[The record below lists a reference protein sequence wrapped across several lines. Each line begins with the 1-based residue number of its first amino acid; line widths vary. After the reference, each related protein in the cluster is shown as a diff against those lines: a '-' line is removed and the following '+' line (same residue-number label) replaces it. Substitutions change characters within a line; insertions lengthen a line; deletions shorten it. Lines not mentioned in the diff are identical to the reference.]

1 MSSTVIFTA
10 GAKGG
15 SGKTTAAR
23 FLITYLREHGTDPML
38 LDLDDE
44 NHTLTRFFPEA
55 LQIDLRHEFAH
66 DVLIEKALSGD
77 HQIMVADLKAGT
89 GHEVLEWFLDLPFEE
104 LQARGV
110 QFVCV
115 GSVTSAPDSVQS
127 FLNWT
132 ASLEN
137 HVRYLVFRN
146 LKDGDNLYDYD
157 QTRQAAEFR
166 RLYAPVHVTVPK
178 LSPLYQ
184 TELEIR
190 KLTIDEVLDSTN
202 GTSSRGNPLGPIL
215 SPLLARA
222 RLRSYQRAIYEQLD
236 QAQPLFLS
244 DRTQPVELD
253 PDVCAGEPLEGSGFE
268 KEIPETD
275 FEWRS

>member
-1 MSSTVIFTA
+1 MSCTLIFTA

-15 SGKTTAAR
+15 SGKTTVAR
-23 FLITYLREHGTDPML
+23 FLITYLREHGADPIL

-66 DVLIEKALSGD
+66 DVLVEKALSGD
-77 HQIMVADLKAGT
+77 HQIIVADLKAGT
-89 GHEVLEWFLDLPFEE
+89 GHEVLQWFLALPFEE

-166 RLYAPVHVTVPK
+166 RLYAPVHVTIPK
-178 LSPLYQ
+178 LSALYQ
-184 TELEIR
+184 T
-190 KLTIDEVLDSTN
+190 
-202 GTSSRGNPLGPIL
+202 SRFA
-215 SPLLARA
+215 S
-222 RLRSYQRAIYEQLD
+222 
-236 QAQPLFLS
+236 
-244 DRTQPVELD
+244 
-253 PDVCAGEPLEGSGFE
+253 
-268 KEIPETD
+268 
-275 FEWRS
+275 